1 MQLNRRINV
10 SLTLSRSL
18 LAMFN
23 GSTQQMSMF
32 SLTLFFIELRVLRR
46 RTAHCPHITHQKT
59 L

>member
-1 MQLNRRINV
+1 MQLNRCINV
-10 SLTLSRSL
+10 SFCLSRSP

-23 GSTQQMSMF
+23 GSTNQMSMF

-46 RTAHCPHITHQKT
+46 QPAHCPHMTRQQT